1 MDMPFSLRPG
11 ASRRFVF
18 RGLMATA
25 AVAALSPSGFAA
37 KTDADRWRTI
47 TAKPGDAALIGST
60 GAARTKIWGY
70 DGSVPGPLLRYRQ
83 GDTVRVRLENQLPD
97 STSIHWHGIAIDNR
111 MDGVV
116 GLTQAAVGPGERFDY
131 EFTVPDPGTFWYHTH
146 NQSWEQMARGLY
158 GILIVDEH
166 DAPVVDRDLL
176 FVIDDWR
183 LRRDG
188 QIDTDSFGD
197 MHDWAHAGRLGNRL
211 TVNGADRPQ
220 IPVKSGDRI
229 RLRLVNTA
237 NARIFRL
244 DLRSPGHAGAVIA
257 VDGFPLASP
266 QELREAI
273 DLAPGQRVDVIL
285 DMAGTPGARVAVREI
300 STGKSFECAHFVYDD
315 AVSKKTQTDRAIEA
329 LPAWRKHSPVDVAAA
344 REIDLH
350 MTGGAMG
357 MMPGGM
363 RGGRMM
369 PMGPM
374 MDARNV
380 WAFNGVAGDLDR
392 PLAKLRRGEHVLIN
406 IRNDTR
412 WPHGMHL
419 HGHHFRVVRRNGAPV
434 SDAPWRDTEL
444 VLPMEQVT
452 LGFVS
457 DNPGKWLFHCHM
469 LEHQAGG
476 MKTWIDV
483 QA

>member
-1 MDMPFSLRPG
+1 MDAPSSLRPG
-11 ASRRFVF
+11 TSRRYVL

-25 AVAALSPSGFAA
+25 SIASLPLGSLAANSG
-37 KTDADRWRTI
+37 TDRWRTI
-47 TAKPGDAALIGST
+47 TAKPGNANLLGLS
-60 GAARTKIWGY
+60 GAAGTKIWGY

-83 GDTVRVRLENQLPD
+83 GDTVRVRLENRLPD
-97 STSIHWHGIAIDNR
+97 PTSIHWHGIAIDNR

-131 EFTVPDPGTFWYHTH
+131 EFTVPDAGTFWYHTH

-158 GILIVDEH
+158 GVLIVDEH
-166 DAPVVDRDLL
+166 DAPTVDQDLM

-197 MHDWAHAGRLGNRL
+197 LHDWAHGGRLGNRL
-211 TVNGADRPQ
+211 TVNGVDRPQ

-237 NARIFRL
+237 NSRIFRL
-244 DLRSPGHAGAVIA
+244 DLRSPDHSGALVA
-257 VDGFPLASP
+257 VDGFPFAAP
-266 QELREAI
+266 QELPEGI

-285 DMAGTPGARVAVREI
+285 DMAGKPGAQAAVREI
-300 STGKSFECAHFVYDD
+300 STGASFDCAHFVYDD
-315 AVSKKTQTDRAIEA
+315 TGARKTPKDRPIPS
-329 LPAWRKHSPVDVAAA
+329 LPAWRDHKPVDIAAA

-357 MMPGGM
+357 MMPGAM
-363 RGGRMM
+363 HRGRMM
-369 PMGPM
+369 PMGALV
-374 MDARNV
+374 DAGKV
-380 WAFNGVAGDLDR
+380 WAFNGVAGDLDK
-392 PLAKLRRGEHVLIN
+392 PLAALRRGEHALIN

-412 WPHGMHL
+412 WPHAMHL
-419 HGHHFRVVRRNGAPV
+419 HGHHFQVVRRNGAPV
-434 SDAPWRDTEL
+434 AATPWRDTEL

-483 QA
+483 RA

>member
-1 MDMPFSLRPG
+1 MDLPSSVQSVT
-11 ASRRFVF
+11 SRRYVL

-25 AVAALSPSGFAA
+25 SVISLPSSGLAAIGD
-37 KTDADRWRTI
+37 TNRWRRI
-47 TAKPGDAALIGST
+47 TAKPADAALLGV
-60 GAARTKIWGY
+60 AEAPRTKIWGY
-70 DGSVPGPLLRYRQ
+70 DGNVPGPLLRYRQ
-83 GDTVRVRLENQLPD
+83 GDTVRVRLENDLPD
-97 STSIHWHGIAIDNR
+97 PTSIHWHGVAIDNR

-116 GLTQAAVGPGERFDY
+116 GLTQTAVGPGERFDY
-131 EFTVPDPGTFWYHTH
+131 EFIVPDPGTFWYHTH

-158 GILIVDEH
+158 GVLIVDEH
-166 DAPVVDRDLL
+166 DAPAVDQDLL

-188 QIDTDSFGD
+188 QIDADTFGD

-220 IPVKSGDRI
+220 ISVKSGDRI

-244 DLRSPGHAGAVIA
+244 DLRSPDHAGAMIA

-266 QELREAI
+266 QELSEAI

-285 DMAGTPGARVAVREI
+285 DMAGDPGGRVAIREI
-300 STGKSFECAHFVYDD
+300 STGESFECAQFVYDNMGD
-315 AVSKKTQTDRAIEA
+315 KKPPTDRPIAA
-329 LPAWRKHSPVDVAAA
+329 LPAWRNHMPVDIAAA

-357 MMPGGM
+357 MMSGAM
-363 RGGRMM
+363 HRGRMM
-369 PMGPM
+369 PMGALV
-374 MDARNV
+374 DARKV

-392 PLAKLRRGEHVLIN
+392 PLARLRRGEHALVD

-412 WPHGMHL
+412 WPHAMHL
-419 HGHHFRVVRRNGAPV
+419 HGHHFQVVRRNGRPV
-434 SDAPWRDTEL
+434 ADTPWRDTEL
-444 VLPMEQVT
+444 VHPMEQVT
-452 LGFVS
+452 LGLVA

-483 QA
+483 RA

>member
-1 MDMPFSLRPG
+1 
-11 ASRRFVF
+11 
-18 RGLMATA
+18 MATA
-25 AVAALSPSGFAA
+25 SVVSLPANSFAA
-37 KTDADRWRTI
+37 IGDANRWRRI
-47 TAKPGDAALIGST
+47 TAKPADAALLDAAGT
-60 GAARTKIWGY
+60 ARTKIWGY
-70 DGSVPGPLLRYRQ
+70 DGRVPGPLLRYRQ
-83 GDTVRVRLENQLPD
+83 GDTVRVRLENDLPD
-97 STSIHWHGIAIDNR
+97 PTSIHWHGVAIDNR

-116 GLTQAAVGPGERFDY
+116 GLTQTAVGPGERFDY
-131 EFTVPDPGTFWYHTH
+131 EFIVPDPGTFWYHTH

-158 GILIVDEH
+158 GVLIVDEH
-166 DAPVVDRDLL
+166 DVPAVDQDLL

-188 QIDTDSFGD
+188 QIDTDSIGD
-197 MHDWAHAGRLGNRL
+197 MHDWAHAGRLGNSL

-244 DLRSPGHAGAVIA
+244 DLRSPDHLGAVVAI
-257 VDGFPLASP
+257 DGFPLESP
-266 QELREAI
+266 RELREAI

-285 DMAGTPGARVAVREI
+285 DMAADPGERVAIREI
-300 STGKSFECAHFVYDD
+300 STGESFDCAHFVYDNTV
-315 AVSKKTQTDRAIEA
+315 AKKTSMDRPIAA
-329 LPAWRKHSPVDVAAA
+329 LPAWRNHKPVDIAAA

-357 MMPGGM
+357 MMSGAM
-363 RGGRMM
+363 HRGRMM
-369 PMGPM
+369 PMGSLV
-374 MDARNV
+374 DAGKV
-380 WAFNGVAGDLDR
+380 WAFNGVAGDLDK
-392 PLAKLRRGEHVLIN
+392 PLAELRREQHVLIN

-419 HGHHFRVVRRNGAPV
+419 HGHHFQVVRRNGTPV
-434 SDAPWRDTEL
+434 SGSPWRDTEL
-444 VLPMEQVT
+444 VQPMEQVT
-452 LGFVS
+452 LGLVA

-483 QA
+483 RA

>member
-1 MDMPFSLRPG
+1 MNPPPALRT
-11 ASRRFVF
+11 SMNRRHVL
-18 RGLMATA
+18 RRLMATA
-25 AVAALSPSGFAA
+25 AIVSLPPYRAAATSG
-37 KTDADRWRTI
+37 TDQWRTI
-47 TAKPGDAALIGST
+47 TAKPGDATLLGAT
-60 GAARTKIWGY
+60 EAARTKIWGY

-97 STSIHWHGIAIDNR
+97 PTSIHWHGIAIDNR

-131 EFTVPDPGTFWYHTH
+131 EFTLPDPGTFWYHTH

-158 GILIVDEH
+158 GVLIVDEH
-166 DAPVVDRDLL
+166 DAPVVDQDLL

-211 TVNGADRPQ
+211 TVNGMDRPQ
-220 IPVKSGDRI
+220 IPVKSGERV

-244 DLRSPGHAGAVIA
+244 DLRSPDHSASMIA

-266 QELREAI
+266 RELREAI

-285 DMAGTPGARVAVREI
+285 DMAGAPGTRVALREI
-300 STGKSFECAHFVYDD
+300 STGESFDCAHFVYDNMGD
-315 AVSKKTQTDRAIEA
+315 KKPPTDRPIAA
-329 LPAWRKHSPVDVAAA
+329 LAAWRNHKPVDIAAA

-357 MMPGGM
+357 MMSGAM
-363 RGGRMM
+363 HRGRMM
-369 PMGPM
+369 PMGPLV
-374 MDARNV
+374 DAGKV
-380 WAFNGVAGDLDR
+380 WAFNGVAGDLDK
-392 PLAKLRRGEHVLIN
+392 PLARLRRGEHALIN

-412 WPHGMHL
+412 WPHAMHL
-419 HGHHFRVVRRNGAPV
+419 HGHHFQVVRRNGTPM
-434 SDAPWRDTEL
+434 SGRPWRDTEL
-444 VLPMEQVT
+444 VHPMEQVT
-452 LGFVS
+452 LGLVA

-483 QA
+483 RA